1 MATDLETLVV
11 QFSADFKR
19 LENAINR
26 QRGQF
31 TRQMGQMEKSA
42 NASVQRINA
51 ALGNIGK
58 DMMRDLAA
66 PLTGITA
73 ALGTRELM

>member
-1 MATDLETLVV
+1 MATNLESLVV

-31 TRQMGQMEKSA
+31 TRQMRQMEKSA
-42 NASVQRINA
+42 DASVQRINA

-58 DMMRDLAA
+58 GTMRTSQHL
-66 PLTGITA
+66 
-73 ALGTRELM
+73 

>member
-1 MATDLETLVV
+1 MATNLESLVV

-19 LENAINR
+19 MENAINR

-51 ALGNIGK
+51 ALATSARVRC
-58 DMMRDLAA
+58 MTSRHL
-66 PLTGITA
+66 
-73 ALGTRELM
+73 